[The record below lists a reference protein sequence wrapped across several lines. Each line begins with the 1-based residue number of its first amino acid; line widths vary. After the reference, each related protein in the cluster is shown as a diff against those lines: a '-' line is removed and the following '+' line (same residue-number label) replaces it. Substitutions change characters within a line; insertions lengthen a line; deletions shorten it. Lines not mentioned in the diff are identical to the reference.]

1 MLKALALSTSVLA
14 FASGL
19 ACAETPMTRE
29 PSTGVSSLSTGWWL
43 ASDIYK
49 ADIYDPSEHKIGKAT
64 DLVIDSNGNLK
75 GVIIGVGGFLGM
87 GSHDIKVELSKLK
100 FVDEPVKTSAT
111 GTSTTGAAPGGMSR
125 PATTTTT
132 TPATPEKKWYPDHAV
147 MSGASKDQLKAMPE
161 FKYN

>member
-19 ACAETPMTRE
+19 ACAESPMTRE

-64 DLVIDSNGNLK
+64 NLVIDSNGNLK
-75 GVIIGVGGFLGM
+75 GVIIGVGGFLGINQKDVVIPFKELKVSTRDGRYWLVLNRTKDELKLAPAYNNT
-87 GSHDIKVELSKLK
+87 GSPEEYRGL
-100 FVDEPVKTSAT
+100 
-111 GTSTTGAAPGGMSR
+111 GGDVR
-125 PATTTTT
+125 
-132 TPATPEKKWYPDHAV
+132 
-147 MSGASKDQLKAMPE
+147 
-161 FKYN
+161 